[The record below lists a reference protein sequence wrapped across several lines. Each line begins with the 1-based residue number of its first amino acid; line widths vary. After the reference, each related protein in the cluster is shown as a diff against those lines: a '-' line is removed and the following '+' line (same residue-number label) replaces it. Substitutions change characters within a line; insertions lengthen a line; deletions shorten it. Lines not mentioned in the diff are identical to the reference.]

1 MARCHGLS
9 RCEGF
14 LLISVYTLVTFYSN
28 RISPF
33 LIGNTSSK
41 GPFSIAM
48 LDYQSV
54 VVKIRKKW
62 DVEAEFQKRRHVE
75 SDIIFGRGNILNPMV
90 F

>member
-1 MARCHGLS
+1 
-9 RCEGF
+9 
-14 LLISVYTLVTFYSN
+14 
-28 RISPF
+28 
-33 LIGNTSSK
+33 
-41 GPFSIAM
+41 M